1 MIEIIPLSPENELPI
16 ARHLRDLILAEWR
29 DLAQSPSADR
39 VRIFV
44 GVRLMFEVNLAVEIS
59 LANPRP
65 VAAVRLRDGG
75 TAPETSITCGLLT
88 VEVKQQSR
96 ESFEMEGSELFPVY
110 GRARSRRSVGKQI
123 EDGVIGVKDFLKRYT
138 DEMPFVHGLGWLT
151 DMPENELRAAPAY
164 IVGREATWSDMLQAA
179 ATRQR
184 ILFAD
189 PAPSYHRAIETF
201 GKILA
206 KKRRIPPRDRAAVDR
221 LTNATIANGRF
232 EEVKNALGS
241 RQVRLAGRAGS
252 GKSTALAL
260 LAEYVARVRQE
271 RMLVLTYN
279 HALCHEIERLIR
291 SVVNDDAL
299 VDRHV
304 RVATLVNFLVHAS
317 AELGADIARVDGH
330 IDYQQ
335 LDATFRAFLVAEPAD
350 ERRSEAAILKELEP
364 DRYAFDYVCIDEAQ
378 DCLDSERDL
387 LRIFYEPE
395 QMVLADGIDQLVRRQ
410 TPCDWTTSVTREA
423 RLHVN
428 LAQSLRMSRNVAEF
442 TTAMASAMGM
452 EGWRITPHRELSG
465 GRIVI
470 LPRPYDREFFDEVLT
485 SLQTAKLHPR
495 ELLVCVPPSEIVSDG
510 PKRDSK
516 VSQALRSW
524 GYRVW
529 NGCDEE
535 VRRTEVPDDDEIRVV
550 LYDSM
555 RGLEGWS
562 TVLVALDEFY
572 THRVAHPNLRPNDRC
587 TPEAVAKRW
596 VLMALTR
603 AAQTLAITISDP
615 SSEVADWLRRSG
627 GELPDDVV
635 EWRT

>member
-1 MIEIIPLSPENELPI
+1 M
-16 ARHLRDLILAEWR
+16 
-29 DLAQSPSADR
+29 
-39 VRIFV
+39 RIFV
-44 GVRLMFEVNLAVEIS
+44 GVRLMFEVDLAVEIS

-96 ESFEMEGSELFPVY
+96 ESFEMEGPELFPVY

-201 GKILA
+201 GNILA

-304 RVATLVNFLVHAS
+304 RVATLVDFLAHAC

-330 IDYQQ
+330 IDYRSST
-335 LDATFRAFLVAEPAD
+335 LRFARSWSPSRPTSAAAK
-350 ERRSEAAILKELEP
+350 RRSSRSSSPIA
-364 DRYAFDYVCIDEAQ
+364 
-378 DCLDSERDL
+378 
-387 LRIFYEPE
+387 
-395 QMVLADGIDQLVRRQ
+395 
-410 TPCDWTTSVTREA
+410 TPSTTSASTRRRIASTANATCSGYSMNPNRWCSPTASTSSCAGKRRATGRRASRA
-423 RLHVN
+423 RL
-428 LAQSLRMSRNVAEF
+428 ASTSTSLR
-442 TTAMASAMGM
+442 ASACRATSPSSRRR
-452 EGWRITPHRELSG
+452 WRARWEWKVGGSRHIRELSG

-485 SLQTAKLHPR
+485 SLKAAKLHPR
-495 ELLVCVPPSEIVSDG
+495 DLLVCVPPSEIVSDG

-516 VSQALRSW
+516 VAQALRSW